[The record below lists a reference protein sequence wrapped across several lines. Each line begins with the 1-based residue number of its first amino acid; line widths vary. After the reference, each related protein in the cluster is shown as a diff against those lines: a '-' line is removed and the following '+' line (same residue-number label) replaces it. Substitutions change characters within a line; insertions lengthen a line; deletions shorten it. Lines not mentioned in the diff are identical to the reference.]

1 MISLVLALLLS
12 TPSTHPGLSI
22 LKLIPANSF
31 ADEDSR
37 KDIYS
42 CPMHPNV
49 KSHEP
54 GDCPI
59 CHMKLQKI
67 SNPGNL
73 GPQKAIDDAK
83 SIGAI
88 RTGARK
94 IKFYRNPMNP
104 SVTSPAAAKDS
115 MGMDYIPVY
124 EPDAIG
130 GGSADSSFSGR
141 GSVNV
146 DRTQFALA
154 GAALVRVERREL
166 SLTTPMSGRALSS
179 SRVALQVREREIG
192 TLRAGLSVTIT
203 SPALVGEVI
212 EGKITSVDGS
222 LDPMT
227 RTLRVEVALSRSYPS
242 LKTESSVEGV
252 AKRTLVNV
260 IAIPRESF
268 MPGIGGNAYVYVANE
283 SAGKLIPR
291 KVVLGEQGR
300 DFIEIRSGLSEGESI
315 SVGPNFLI
323 DSESR
328 IQAAH
333 D

>member
-1 MISLVLALLLS
+1 MMSLILALLVS
-12 TPSTHPGLSI
+12 TPSTSPVLSI
-22 LKLIPANSF
+22 LKLIPANSY
-31 ADEDSR
+31 ADEDSK

-67 SNPGNL
+67 SNTGNVD
-73 GPQKAIDDAK
+73 PKKVNDDAK
-83 SIGAI
+83 VSWA
-88 RTGARK
+88 TTAGARK

-104 SVTSPAAAKDS
+104 SVTSPTAAKDS

-124 EPDAIG
+124 ESGTAG
-130 GGSADSSFSGR
+130 VGNEDSTFSGR

-154 GAALVRVERREL
+154 GAALVKVERREL
-166 SLTTPMSGRALSS
+166 ALITPMSGRALSS
-179 SRVALQVREREIG
+179 SRVALQVREREIS
-192 TLRAGLSVTIT
+192 TLRSGLSVTLT

-212 EGKITSVDGS
+212 EGKITSVDSS

-227 RTLRVEVALSRSYPS
+227 RTLRVEVSLSRSYPS
-242 LKTESSVEGV
+242 LKSESSVEGV

-283 SAGKLIPR
+283 SAGKFIPR

-300 DFIEIRSGLSEGESI
+300 DFIEVRSGLNEGETI
-315 SVGPNFLI
+315 SAGPNFLI